1 VADAIRRNKSGLSDT
16 ARPKGTFLFHGPT
29 GVGKTELA
37 KALADFLFSDEKAVT
52 RIDMSEYMEKH
63 SVSRLI
69 GAPPG
74 YVGYEEGGQLT
85 EAVRRRPYS
94 VVLFD
99 EVEKAHPDVFNALL
113 QLLDEG
119 RLTDGQG
126 RVVDFRNSLIIM
138 TSNIGGELIQAADK
152 MDDVKEAIGVLL
164 KTTFKP
170 EFLNRIDETIFFNRL
185 GKPEI
190 LTIVDIQ
197 LDLLKSRLRERK
209 VTLEATPKAKAF
221 LAETGYDPLFGA
233 RPLKRTIQN
242 LVQNPMARSMLAGD
256 IADGDTVVIDKGA
269 DGIVFKKKK

>member
-1 VADAIRRNKSGLSDT
+1 
-16 ARPKGTFLFHGPT
+16 
-29 GVGKTELA
+29 
-37 KALADFLFSDEKAVT
+37 
-52 RIDMSEYMEKH
+52 MEKH
-63 SVSRLI
+63 TVSRLI

-99 EVEKAHPDVFNALL
+99 EIEKAHPDVFNVLL

-126 RVVDFRNSLIIM
+126 RVVDFRNCLVIM
-138 TSNIGGELIQAADK
+138 TSNIGGELIQAAAK
-152 MDDVKEAIGVLL
+152 IDDVKEAIGALL

-190 LTIVDIQ
+190 QRIVDIQ
-197 LDLLKSRLRERK
+197 LDILKNRLRERK
-209 VTLEATPKAKAF
+209 ITLEATPKARAF
-221 LAETGYDPLFGA
+221 LADEGYDPQFGA

-242 LVQNPMARSMLAGD
+242 LVQNPLAKMMLGGD
-256 IADGDTVVIDKGA
+256 VADGDSVVVDKG
-269 DGIVFKKKK
+269 DNGIVFAKKKQVAKKS